1 MKLLGKNKLIVQV
14 LVAKVEDELCEVDKV
29 CVGIN
34 QTPIINFT
42 DGTKVVF
49 SWIDLCNMAVDF
61 KKEEE
66 ANETYKIR
74 RSKNDWGNENSN
86 Y

>member
-1 MKLLGKNKLIVQV
+1 MLSFVRVFKNKDGGGRMKLLGKNKLIVQV

-34 QTPIINFT
+34 QYPIINFT

-49 SWIDLCNMAVDF
+49 SWIDLCNMAADF
-61 KKEEE
+61 KKKEE
-66 ANETYKIR
+66 AEV
-74 RSKNDWGNENSN
+74 GE
-86 Y
+86 